1 MAGCQSATQP
11 KGRAKASAK
20 GKAQAAASKGRGKP
34 GSNRKRLT
42 APSSQ
47 SYRSKKRC
55 CARLFAPAL
64 PSFSVFPFTL
74 SFLFPFP
81 FPFLCLF
88 FFPLLFTFSFPFFF
102 RSFPSLPFPSILL
115 AFPFTL
121 RFPGLFL
128 SLSLSLT
135 FCLWPF
141 RFLPP
146 RDRAPGNVCT
156 APQRERTFPSS
167 FTPNEFYGCMPHVA
181 QLKVTRLAGSV
192 VIFISYHTVCFILD
206 LIHHEYDL

>member
-128 SLSLSLT
+128 SFPCPFPLLFAFGLSVS
-135 FCLWPF
+135 
-141 RFLPP
+141 FLPATGRPATFAP
-146 RDRAPGNVCT
+146 RHNESAPFPLRLHQTSSTAVCHML
-156 APQRERTFPSS
+156 PS
-167 FTPNEFYGCMPHVA
+167 
-181 QLKVTRLAGSV
+181 
-192 VIFISYHTVCFILD
+192 
-206 LIHHEYDL
+206 